1 MANGQEKGQ
10 QNFENFRVWAATQS
24 DDDFKQIIYRG
35 QLNRGDVAK
44 ALGCGKS
51 ALQQNPPLK
60 TELEQLENTLRERG
74 VLPELTDTTKAE
86 VGESKLFDGQANKRL
101 LESRNASK
109 LEQENI
115 ELKAEIKRLELKLER
130 FSEMSETIA
139 DIGFIAR

>member
-1 MANGQEKGQ
+1 M
-10 QNFENFRVWAATQS
+10 
-24 DDDFKQIIYRG
+24 
-35 QLNRGDVAK
+35 
-44 ALGCGKS
+44 
-51 ALQQNPPLK
+51 QQNPPLK